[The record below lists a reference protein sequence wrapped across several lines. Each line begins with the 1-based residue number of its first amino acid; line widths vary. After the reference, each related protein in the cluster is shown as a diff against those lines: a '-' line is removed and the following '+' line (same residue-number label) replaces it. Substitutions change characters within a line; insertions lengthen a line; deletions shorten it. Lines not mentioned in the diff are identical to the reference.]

1 MAQAGSTTPPQRRYN
16 ADFLSVPFTPLSL
29 DMFFALLESAFDI
42 EGITDEAVKYH
53 ILARDVMPHEIGD
66 AARDL
71 ITSKPTEMPYTS
83 LKNVLLQTLKPKSF
97 TASVEKM
104 QALQMGTLRPSEFL
118 NRLRNCANDELRTNP
133 IFIEELTK
141 CWRNALPAGWH
152 PALILASDLTKAAE
166 AADALYDAYGA
177 AMPSQAASAPATVSV
192 AAVQKPKSLEA
203 RVALI
208 EENIAK
214 LLNLM
219 EKDERGRQPDRGRS
233 RSLNARLV
241 QTDLCFYHDRFAKKA
256 RRCVNGCRHFQQF
269 MKSRAE
275 NDKLENEKGAQQ

>member
-1 MAQAGSTTPPQRRYN
+1 
-16 ADFLSVPFTPLSL
+16 
-29 DMFFALLESAFDI
+29 
-42 EGITDEAVKYH
+42 
-53 ILARDVMPHEIGD
+53 
-66 AARDL
+66 
-71 ITSKPTEMPYTS
+71 
-83 LKNVLLQTLKPKSF
+83 
-97 TASVEKM
+97 M
-104 QALQMGTLRPSEFL
+104 QALQRGTLRPSEFF
-118 NRLRNCANDELRTNP
+118 NHLRNCANDELRTNP

-141 CWRNALPAGWH
+141 CWRKALPAGWH